1 MGIGVRGE
9 MYYIGIC
16 DDGENICYQMEEM
29 LMGYAKENH
38 VKIEVN
44 VWYTGESLKDYLA
57 KGNHL
62 DILLLD
68 IELFKMT
75 GIQVGDY
82 IRNYLDN
89 MGMQIIYISGKASY
103 AQQLFR
109 TQPLDF
115 LVKPILK
122 EQLDDVIGRA
132 IRVITKKK
140 ERFEFQKGKD
150 HYYISMGEIC
160 YLESERRKIKIV
172 TEKKVFEFYGR
183 LKDVNKYL
191 NEDFITIH
199 QSFIVNQN
207 HIFRY
212 AYESIELM
220 DGTVLA
226 ISIPY
231 RKKVRD
237 ILLKDE

>member
-1 MGIGVRGE
+1 
-9 MYYIGIC
+9 
-16 DDGENICYQMEEM
+16 
-29 LMGYAKENH
+29 
-38 VKIEVN
+38 
-44 VWYTGESLKDYLA
+44 
-57 KGNHL
+57 
-62 DILLLD
+62 
-68 IELFKMT
+68 
-75 GIQVGDY
+75 
-82 IRNYLDN
+82 
-89 MGMQIIYISGKASY
+89 
-103 AQQLFR
+103 
-109 TQPLDF
+109 
-115 LVKPILK
+115 
-122 EQLDDVIGRA
+122 
-132 IRVITKKK
+132 
-140 ERFEFQKGKD
+140 
-150 HYYISMGEIC
+150 MGEIC
-160 YLESERRKIKIV
+160 YLESEKRKIKIV